1 MILTCFRRGIGSL
14 IFLGLAGVA
23 TAAELPTTKNEPVKS
38 QPTAILFLSWQPA
51 LDKTYADKL
60 AARGYV
66 ATKANSMDPLAPDFL
81 KQFNVFVLDEV
92 PDISYEDNKPD
103 RMANY
108 HNNMRVIKQAVEAGA
123 GLLTYT
129 AGGGGWVAG
138 WNQEMKSYGIA
149 ALHRGV
155 YDASVGGTAPWKGYV
170 ETSYGWT
177 KNLSTNSPVT
187 TGLQRIYY
195 PMGELNGT
203 GVFPTMPLVC
213 DTNWTPL
220 VKTMAGARLTLFNPP
235 GVALVFEPTP
245 PQTYPI
251 CAVRNVGKGRVSA
264 LTIAPEFTHRYGYGD
279 RQVWFEENLGNLDGT
294 LLEKGDGVVKSDAG
308 EFLFRLYAWLAG
320 DSAQAGFGGYVA
332 GTPVVKLASE
342 PPPPLTNAPP
352 LQQFKALIGV
362 RSKISNGT
370 GTVAECARAARQAG
384 YSLLAFTETFAQ
396 LDQKMWDDYVAQCEA
411 SSDET
416 LTVLPGFE
424 IQDVEGSHFL
434 FIAPPFYPHPS
445 WLTDD
450 GKRLIN
456 PYTLNFYYYKH
467 LIVLHRPE
475 SSAMPTERLK
485 HFQGLSVYTYRDNKL
500 VDNSLGA
507 FTWEVQSASFPIPIV
522 VHEIYSPGEIAEAV
536 HTGFQQYMPEA
547 PTAAVA
553 VNKFCRQG
561 INNLSHPM
569 ISGGPSIA
577 PLLVVGT
584 NDPNARLENKAEKTF
599 QLDVHVTSE
608 TPLKTVTLYNG
619 YTPVRRWLT
628 TGKEFQAAPNFPFS
642 HQYGFWV
649 LAEDSAGHQA
659 IRSMFWVA
667 PALWPGVFRCTDR
680 QNWLGHLAMYYTG
693 AFLPFGGAY
702 DSLRMPIKGTD
713 ESNGLFH
720 QIPGTSMAEK
730 MSIPFTG
737 NDVAITD
744 FILEDKY
751 VEATFAQVG
760 LSMLPS
766 RASKPSSVYSGRVRY
781 YCFTQ
786 STLGEPWVGLIDYDL
801 TLKRAVEPLDPA
813 GLFPMI
819 AATHGTV
826 FCAWDGTKFT
836 TNATTK
842 EHSPLVA
849 MPRGSLG
856 GGIIPLDDGFAML
869 NGHFGRILPGTP
881 DYLPAGTRL
890 TGRYLVAGRSN
901 SVGSY
906 DKVTKNFET
915 APPTWLKAMGFA
927 GETPYQ
933 LVLTRGKLGSIGF
946 LAPITPE
953 QNGVAGEVQRKAE
966 IPYQLPLQIT
976 GLNPRWVAG
985 SWRDGAPIQYT
996 GVFEQ
1001 TAWPRLDVSRT
1012 GKFFAGNLLTADNP
1026 NLVLAIAKW
1035 DAEAICAEVHNPTSA
1050 PITATVST
1058 PAEITGYK
1066 ACKQTITVA
1075 AGSTVFAGD

>member
-1 MILTCFRRGIGSL
+1 MKQTVFRCGLVGMIL
-14 IFLGLAGVA
+14 LGLALAVK
-23 TAAELPTTKNEPVKS
+23 AAEVPAVNAK
-38 QPTAILFLSWQPA
+38 PTAVLFLSWAPS
-51 LDKTYADKL
+51 LDKTYAEKL
-60 AARGYV
+60 AARGFV
-66 ATKANSMDPLAPDFL
+66 ATKANYFEPLAPEFL

-92 PDISYEDNKPD
+92 PDISYEDKYPD
-103 RMANY
+103 KIVNY
-108 HNNMRVIKQAVEAGA
+108 HNNMRVIKQAVEDGA
-123 GLLTYT
+123 GLLTYP
-129 AGGGGWVAG
+129 AGAGVWLAG
-138 WNQEMKSYGIA
+138 WNQEMKSYGVSV
-149 ALHRGV
+149 LHRGV
-155 YDASVGGTAPWKGYV
+155 YDASVGGLAPWKGYV
-170 ETSYGWT
+170 ESSFGWT
-177 KNLSTNSPVT
+177 RNINTNSPVT
-187 TGLQRIYY
+187 VGLQRIYY

-203 GVFPTMPLVC
+203 GIFPTMPLVC

-220 VKTMAGARLTLFNPP
+220 VKSMAGARLTLFNPP
-235 GVALVFEPTP
+235 GVALVYEPTP
-245 PQTYPI
+245 PQAYTI

-264 LTIAPEFTHRYGYGD
+264 LTIGPQFTHRYGYGD
-279 RQVWFEENLGNLDGT
+279 RQVWFEENLGKLDGT
-294 LLEKGDGVVKSDAG
+294 LLEKGDGVVKSDDG
-308 EFLFRLYAWLAG
+308 ELLFRLYGWLAG

-332 GTPVVKLASE
+332 GTPVVKLEIE
-342 PPPPLTNAPP
+342 PPVAVTNAPP

-362 RSKISNGT
+362 RSKISTGT

-384 YSLLAFTETFAQ
+384 YSLLAFTETFEQ

-411 SSDET
+411 NSDAT

-424 IQDVEGSHFL
+424 IQDVEGSRYL
-434 FIAPPFYPHPS
+434 FIAPPFCPHPS

-467 LIVLHRPE
+467 LVVLHRPE
-475 SSAMPTERLK
+475 SCAIPTERLK

-522 VHEIYSPGEIAEAV
+522 VHEIYSPAEIAEAAR
-536 HTGFQQYMPEA
+536 TGFQQYMPEA
-547 PTAAVA
+547 PTATVA

-561 INNLSHPM
+561 INNLTHPM

-577 PLLVVGT
+577 PLRVAGT
-584 NDPNARLENKAEKTF
+584 DDPNLRAENKAEQTF
-599 QLDVHVTSE
+599 RLEVNITSE

-619 YTPVRRWLT
+619 YTPVRRWAA
-628 TGKEFQAAPNFPFS
+628 TGKEFKAAPVFPYS

-649 LAEDSAGHQA
+649 LAEDAAGRQA

-702 DSLRMPIKGTD
+702 HSLRMPIKGTD

-730 MSIPFTG
+730 MNIPFTC

-766 RASKPSSVYSGRVRY
+766 RASKPSAIYSGRVRY

-786 STLGEPWVGLIDYDL
+786 SLPAEPWVGLVDYDL

-813 GLFPMI
+813 GLFPAI
-819 AATHGTV
+819 DSTHGNV

-836 TNATTK
+836 TNAIGK
-842 EHSPLVA
+842 AMVA
-849 MPRGSLG
+849 LPRGALG
-856 GGIIPLDDGFAML
+856 GGIIPLDDGFALL
-869 NGHFGRILPGTP
+869 NGHFGRVLPGAP
-881 DYLPAGTRL
+881 DYLPAGTRI

-906 DKVTKNFET
+906 DKATKNFET
-915 APPTWLKAMGFA
+915 APQAWLKAMGFA

-933 LVLTRGKLGSIGF
+933 LVMTRGKLGSIGF
-946 LAPITPE
+946 MAPITPE
-953 QNGVAGEVQRKAE
+953 QYGVAGEVRRTAE
-966 IPYQLPLQIT
+966 IPYQLPIQIT

-985 SWRDGAPIQYT
+985 SWRDGEHIQYT

-1001 TAWPRLDVSRT
+1001 TAWPRLDVSHA

-1026 NLVLAIAKW
+1026 NLVLSVAKW
-1035 DAEAICAEVHNPTSA
+1035 DAQAITVEIHNPTSA
-1050 PITATVST
+1050 PITATVTT
-1058 PAEITGYK
+1058 PSEITGYK
-1066 ACKQTITVA
+1066 AFKQTVTVP
-1075 AGSTVFAGD
+1075 AGTSVFAGD